1 VVDDALSYL
10 KERNLPG
17 NHCTAGAAG
26 DEDAANGSV
35 ELPPSP
41 VSDDFSITVD
51 QSIADLK
58 KIARATVA
66 AAIPSPSITADSL
79 PRLLV
84 WSAADEQAVKRS
96 LRDQE
101 LFYKDKIAG
110 NRNKLDRL
118 AYTLAARR
126 SHMLW
131 RSFAI
136 VAEDGLSE
144 NQNGTADLDPAKPMR
159 SSPDATLAFVF
170 TGQGAQYTDMGWD
183 LVKYPVFADTLRQ
196 IDSIYQSLGCAWS
209 IFGMIYPAPP
219 VLEPLRMWLTINVL
233 DSR

>member
-1 VVDDALSYL
+1 MVDDALSYL

-17 NHCTAGAAG
+17 NHCTVGAAG
-26 DEDAANGSV
+26 DEDAVDGWV

-41 VSDDFSITVD
+41 VSDDFSSTGD
-51 QSIADLK
+51 QSLADLK
-58 KIARATVA
+58 KAARATVA
-66 AAIPSPSITADSL
+66 AALPSPSSTTDGL

-84 WSAADEQAVKRS
+84 WSAADEQAAKRS

-101 LFYKDKIAG
+101 LFYKEKIAG
-110 NRNKLDRL
+110 NRTKLDRL

-136 VAEDGLSE
+136 VTESE
-144 NQNGTADLDPAKPMR
+144 TQEGTAELDPAKPMR

-183 LVKYPVFADTLRQ
+183 LVQYPVFADTLRQ
-196 IDSIYQSLGCAWS
+196 IDSIYQSLGCTWS
-209 IFGMIYPAPP
+209 IFGMRTIPRA
-219 VLEPLRMWLTINVL
+219 LTP
-233 DSR
+233 

>member
-1 VVDDALSYL
+1 MIDDALHYL
-10 KERNLPG
+10 KEKNLPG
-17 NHCTAGAAG
+17 NHCTVGAAG
-26 DEDAANGSV
+26 DEDVANGSADSTSS
-35 ELPPSP
+35 PSI
-41 VSDDFSITVD
+41 DDFSSTGD
-51 QSIADLK
+51 QAIADLK
-58 KIARATVA
+58 RIARAKVA
-66 AAIPSPSITADSL
+66 AATSPPSSTAEGL

-84 WSAADEQAVKRS
+84 WSAADEQAAKRS

-101 LFYKDKIAG
+101 LFYKEKIAG
-110 NRNKLDRL
+110 NRAKLDSL

-144 NQNGTADLDPAKPMR
+144 AQGGTADLDPVKPMR

-196 IDSIYQSLGCAWS
+196 IDGIYQSLGCTWS
-209 IFGMIYPAPP
+209 IFGRTTILM
-219 VLEPLRMWLTINVL
+219 LRYLRTWLTINFPY
-233 DSR
+233 